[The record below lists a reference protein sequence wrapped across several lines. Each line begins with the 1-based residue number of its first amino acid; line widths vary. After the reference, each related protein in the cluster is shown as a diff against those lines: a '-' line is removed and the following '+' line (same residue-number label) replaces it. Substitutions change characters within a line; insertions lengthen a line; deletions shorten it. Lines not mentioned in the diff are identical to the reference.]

1 MSTTPTVVKKPVKP
15 WPEAGS
21 LNGSWTANTN
31 HGRALT
37 CVQFLLAHG
46 FLTETQAST
55 LSEQADERSAA
66 SS

>member
-1 MSTTPTVVKKPVKP
+1 VKP